1 MAKQVQYRRGTTAQ
15 HASFTG
21 AQGEITVDTSKNV
34 VIVHDGST
42 TGGIPMA
49 TNAEVVSLSTLLF
62 SNAAVQ
68 ASALNTL
75 SGNAVAQSQA
85 IDIINANVA
94 AANAVINAVGNLQNI
109 TTAIGPDSSGTRDL
123 GFADRQW
130 RNVFISAN
138 VNTGNINA
146 GKYYF
151 ANGASF
157 GLDGVTASITTL
169 TANAAAQAV
178 SIADIYANLT
188 VVALQGNVQ
197 ITNANVSAANAR
209 ILTLETDLGLAQ
221 TDITNLGTN
230 AATQQTQID
239 TLQLAQL
246 GANADIVA
254 VNVYAQ
260 SYANQAI
267 TNLVN
272 GAPAALDT
280 LYEIA
285 NSLGNNA
292 SLSTTVINTIANVQ
306 ANVTAANAA
315 ITTLDANLGT
325 ATTNITTL
333 FSNAATQTQLINTLN
348 ANVAAANIII
358 SSIGSG
364 TIDAINANVTAA
376 NASVAGVQANVTAAN
391 ARINTLDANLGTATT
406 NITTLFS
413 NAATQYSEIDG
424 IRANVTAA
432 NVAIAGIVAG
442 TGFATVTQLD
452 TNVQAISA
460 NLGTVT
466 NNITTLFGNA
476 ASQAGD
482 ISQIIS
488 DVGALQGNS
497 ASQQSEIIG
506 LQANSVTLAGDI
518 GTVSSAQTGFNLSL
532 QLLDSNV
539 GTIVGTTIPGL
550 ISNIT
555 AANSA
560 IQALDANIGTIVGNT
575 IPGLQTQVY
584 ANANVAAYLLHFDGD
599 IEFTSSTAKI
609 GNVDVIT
616 VMDSVRSPAYQ
627 FSNGVNI
634 LTTVT
639 GTYANANVASYLP
652 TYSGNVRAL
661 NFVGATQAQVGS
673 SFAYALN
680 AFGTGSDTGGVFL
693 PADVNSN
700 AIVAGYTIVSNAGV
714 TLTVTSASFVAGS
727 PIFVSVST
735 TPTASSFLYP
745 VTVYSADYSP
755 ALPNST
761 LTVGNATVANNQT
774 IGGNL
779 TVSSKVTI
787 NSTDITVSPGNGALV
802 VAGGVSIGGNLH
814 VAGNVVQQSA
824 YYETYANVTNSG
836 GNLTCN
842 FVNGSTFYATLTAN
856 VTVNFTNVVA
866 TAGRVTG
873 ATLIVDQGATA
884 YGVANIQINSGG
896 IQTVK
901 YAGGTPNTGTA
912 SNTDV
917 MSFSLIS
924 LDGTN
929 WRVLGQISNYG

>member
-15 HASFTG
+15 HATFTG

-49 TNAEVVSLSTLLF
+49 TNAEVVSLGTLLF

-68 ASALNTL
+68 AATLNIL
-75 SGNAVAQSQA
+75 QGNAVAQSQA

-109 TTAIGPDSSGTRDL
+109 TTAIGPDNNGSRDL
-123 GFADRQW
+123 GFVDRQW
-130 RNVFISAN
+130 RTAYISAN
-138 VNTGNINA
+138 VNTSNVNA
-146 GKYYF
+146 SKYYF
-151 ANGASF
+151 ANGTPF
-157 GLDGVTASITTL
+157 GLDDVTASISTL
-169 TANAAAQAV
+169 TSNAAAQAV
-178 SIADIYANLT
+178 SIADIYANLA
-188 VVALQGNVQ
+188 VVASQGNVQ

-209 ILTLETDLGLAQ
+209 IAVLETDLGTAQLAI
-221 TDITNLGTN
+221 TDLYSN

-239 TLQLAQL
+239 TLQFAQL
-246 GANADIVA
+246 GANADIPA
-254 VNVYAQ
+254 VNLYAQ
-260 SYANQAI
+260 SYADQAI

-285 NSLGNNA
+285 NSLGNNS

-306 ANVTAANAA
+306 ANVTAANAR

-333 FSNAATQTQLINTLN
+333 FSNAATQSGLIDTIN
-348 ANVAAANIII
+348 ANVAAANVII

-364 TIDAINANVTAA
+364 TIDGINANVTAA
-376 NASVAGVQANVTAAN
+376 NVAIAGVQANVTAAN
-391 ARINTLDANLGTATT
+391 SAITALDANLGTVTT
-406 NITTLFS
+406 NITTLFG

-424 IRANVTAA
+424 IRANVEAA

-482 ISQIIS
+482 LSQVIG
-488 DVGALQGNS
+488 DVGSLQSNA
-497 ASQQSEIIG
+497 ASQQTQINE
-506 LQANSVTLAGDI
+506 LQGNSVTLAGDI

-532 QLLDSNV
+532 QLLDGNIGTIVGTTIPGLQANITAANSAIQTLDANV

-550 ISNIT
+550 ASNIT

-560 IQALDANIGTIVGNT
+560 IQTLDANVGTIVGTT

-584 ANANVAAYLLHFDGD
+584 ANANVAAYLPTYTG
-599 IEFTSSTAKI
+599 
-609 GNVDVIT
+609 
-616 VMDSVRSPAYQ
+616 
-627 FSNGVNI
+627 NI
-634 LTTVT
+634 LA
-639 GTYANANVASYLP
+639 GNINV
-652 TYSGNVRAL
+652 N
-661 NFVGATQAQVGS
+661 
-673 SFAYALN
+673 
-680 AFGTGSDTGGVFL
+680 GTGSALSQFTVYGSASANASLGMYNSITDVGAQIYLGDSNFNTSTKWNSAPGIGATYDSNYGGLAGALGLYTYTGNDNSRTLRVTVTAAQGQVQVHSTADSYGTNTGALTVAGGV
-693 PADVNSN
+693 
-700 AIVAGYTIVSNAGV
+700 G
-714 TLTVTSASFVAGS
+714 
-727 PIFVSVST
+727 
-735 TPTASSFLYP
+735 
-745 VTVYSADYSP
+745 
-755 ALPNST
+755 
-761 LTVGNATVANNQT
+761 

-779 TVSSKVTI
+779 NVSG
-787 NSTDITVSPGNGALV
+787 NIT
-802 VAGGVSIGGNLH
+802 
-814 VAGNVVQQSA
+814 QQSA
-824 YYETYANVTNSG
+824 YYETYSNVTNSG

-842 FVNGSTFYATLTAN
+842 FVDGGTFYATLTAN

-873 ATLIVDQGATA
+873 ATLIVDQDATA
-884 YGVANIQINSGG
+884 YRVANLQINGGG
-896 IQTVK
+896 IQTIK
-901 YAGGTPNTGTA
+901 WAGATTGTGTA
-912 SNTDV
+912 SNTDI

>member
-68 ASALNTL
+68 ASALNIL

-109 TTAIGPDSSGTRDL
+109 TTAIGPDSSGIRDL

-169 TANAAAQAV
+169 TSNAAAQAD

-197 ITNANVSAANAR
+197 ITNANVAAANAR
-209 ILTLETDLGLAQ
+209 IAVLETDLGIAQLAI
-221 TDITNLGTN
+221 TDLGTN

-239 TLQLAQL
+239 TLQFAQL
-246 GANADIVA
+246 GANADILA
-254 VNVYAQ
+254 VNLYAQ
-260 SYANQAI
+260 SYADQAI

-285 NSLGNNA
+285 NSLGNNS

-333 FSNAATQTQLINTLN
+333 FGNAATQSGLIDTIN
-348 ANVAAANIII
+348 ANVAAANVII

-364 TIDAINANVTAA
+364 TIDGINANVTAA
-376 NASVAGVQANVTAAN
+376 NLAIVGVQANVTAAN
-391 ARINTLDANLGTATT
+391 AAITTLDANLGTATT

-442 TGFATVTQLD
+442 TGFATVAQLD

-460 NLGTVT
+460 NLGAVT
-466 NNITTLFGNA
+466 NDITTLFGNA

-482 ISQIIS
+482 LSQVIG
-488 DVGALQGNS
+488 DVGSLQSNA
-497 ASQQSEIIG
+497 ASQQTQINE
-506 LQANSVTLAGDI
+506 LQGNSVTLAGDI

-550 ISNIT
+550 QANIT

-560 IQALDANIGTIVGNT
+560 IQTLDANVGTIVGNT
-575 IPGLQTQVY
+575 IPGLD
-584 ANANVAAYLLHFDGD
+584 ANITAANGSITTLDANLG
-599 IEFTSSTAKI
+599 TTSTAVGNLQANITAANSAISTLDANLGTVVATTIPGLDANLGTVVSTTIPGLQANITAANSSISTLDANLGTVVSTTIPGLQANITAANSSISTLDANI
-609 GNVDVIT
+609 G
-616 VMDSVRSPAYQ
+616 
-627 FSNGVNI
+627 
-634 LTTVT
+634 
-639 GTYANANVASYLP
+639 
-652 TYSGNVRAL
+652 
-661 NFVGATQAQVGS
+661 
-673 SFAYALN
+673 
-680 AFGTGSDTGGVFL
+680 
-693 PADVNSN
+693 
-700 AIVAGYTIVSNAGV
+700 TIVSI
-714 TLTVTSASFVAGS
+714 T
-727 PIFVSVST
+727 I
-735 TPTASSFLYP
+735 
-745 VTVYSADYSP
+745 P
-755 ALPNST
+755 ALAAFAS
-761 LTVGNATVANNQT
+761 NANIT
-774 IGGNL
+774 GNL
-779 TVSSKVTI
+779 TV
-787 NSTDITVSPGNGALV
+787 
-802 VAGGVSIGGNLH
+802 
-814 VAGNVVQQSA
+814 AGNITQQSA
-824 YYETYANVTNSG
+824 YYETYSNVTNSG

-842 FVNGSTFYATLTAN
+842 FVDGSTFYATLTAN

-884 YGVANIQINSGG
+884 YRVANIQINSGG
-896 IQTVK
+896 VQTVK

-929 WRVLGQISNYG
+929 WRVLGQISNYA